1 MLLGAKMI
9 EICGSEVN
17 IEKGIVR
24 IAHVHGDGYRF
35 VDDPVRVVNGLRKCV
50 ARVDLFTFAQRL
62 PESEPKFSYPLEWD
76 NLAVLPVTTF
86 ENWWT
91 QQIGFKA
98 RNKAKQAEKKG
109 VVMREV
115 PFDDKLVAGIWEIYN
130 ESPIRQRRRFPHY
143 GKDLKTVRREEATFL
158 DSSIFI
164 GAFFEDKLIGF
175 VKLVPDETCTQAGLM
190 NIVSLIKHWDKAPQ
204 NALIAYA
211 VRACANRG
219 IRHLV
224 YSNFDYG
231 KKRQDSLRDFKERSG
246 FQRVDTPRYYV
257 PLTAIGRA
265 AFRLGLH
272 HRLGE
277 RIPEPVAA
285 RLRDLRAV
293 WYERR
298 YRSVTEAL

>member
-1 MLLGAKMI
+1 MI
-9 EICGSEVN
+9 EVCGSEV
-17 IEKGIVR
+17 IIQGSIVR
-24 IAHVHGDGYRF
+24 IAQVHGDGYRF
-35 VDDPVRVVNGLRKCV
+35 VDDPERVVNGLRECDE
-50 ARVDLFTFAQRL
+50 RVDLFTFTQRM
-62 PESEPKFSYPLEWD
+62 PESEPKFSYSLEWD

-91 QQIGFKA
+91 KQIGFKA

-115 PFDDKLVAGIWEIYN
+115 PFNDELVAGIWEIYN

-190 NIVSLIKHWDKAPQ
+190 NIVSLIKHLDKAPQ
-204 NALIAYA
+204 NALIAHA

-219 IRHLV
+219 IPNLV

-231 KKRQDSLRDFKERSG
+231 KKEDSLRDFKERSG
-246 FQRVDTPRYYV
+246 FQRVNTPRYYV
-257 PLTAIGRA
+257 PLTARGSA

-277 RIPEPVAA
+277 RIPEPFAA
-285 RLRDLRAV
+285 RLRELRAA
-293 WYERR
+293 WYERK
-298 YRSVTEAL
+298 YRSVSEAV